1 VRNLVDKEKSKKI
14 FALLEELNKK
24 LEERNKQ
31 GWVKIN
37 D

>member
-1 VRNLVDKEKSKKI
+1 MIDKEKIKKI
-14 FALLEELNKK
+14 IALVEELNQK

>member
-1 VRNLVDKEKSKKI
+1 MIEEKNRVKKI
-14 FALLEELNKK
+14 IALLEELNKK